1 MEILWKHKIYAEF
14 RVIRPKL
21 RKLRF
26 LIISTPRDLV
36 KLRYF
41 MQRPL
46 ISAQNSTYF
55 LLQKVTNMLT
65 VTASKPS
72 KHKGYN
78 RFFSKAD
85 ASRSRSKERL
95 ELLIGQGSF
104 TWYVRNIIL
113 KTNITDPTSYL
124 LTLRVRIRGVRNIS
138 FSENFT
144 FVLSNSKLPKNMQ
157 KIITYMVQL
166 PNKKNE
172 KQTLIRNVFLT
183 LFPILAIH
191 LYVYTKGFFPE
202 LSKTNP

>member
-72 KHKGYN
+72 KHEGYN

-113 KTNITDPTSYL
+113 KTNITYPTSYL
-124 LTLRVRIRGVRNIS
+124 TCAYQGG
-138 FSENFT
+138 
-144 FVLSNSKLPKNMQ
+144 
-157 KIITYMVQL
+157 
-166 PNKKNE
+166 KK
-172 KQTLIRNVFLT
+172 
-183 LFPILAIH
+183 
-191 LYVYTKGFFPE
+191 Y
-202 LSKTNP
+202 

>member
-104 TWYVRNIIL
+104 TWYVRKQL
-113 KTNITDPTSYL
+113 KTNITYPTSYL
-124 LTLRVRIRGVRNIS
+124 LTIRVRIRGVRNVS

-144 FVLSNSKLPKNMQ
+144 FILSNSKLPKNMQ
-157 KIITYMVQL
+157 KIITFMVQL

-172 KQTLIRNVFLT
+172 K
-183 LFPILAIH
+183 
-191 LYVYTKGFFPE
+191 
-202 LSKTNP
+202 

>member
-1 MEILWKHKIYAEF
+1 MQSSGWFAGNCGNCAFPHKFHTKRFGKITVFYAASSNICLKLNIFLW
-14 RVIRPKL
+14 
-21 RKLRF
+21 
-26 LIISTPRDLV
+26 
-36 KLRYF
+36 
-41 MQRPL
+41 
-46 ISAQNSTYF
+46 
-55 LLQKVTNMLT
+55 QKVTNMLT

-104 TWYVRNIIL
+104 TWYIRNIIL
-113 KTNITDPTSYL
+113 KTNITYPTSYL
-124 LTLRVRIRGVRNIS
+124 LTLRVRIRGVRNIT

-157 KIITYMVQL
+157 KIITFMVQL

-172 KQTLIRNVFLT
+172 K
-183 LFPILAIH
+183 
-191 LYVYTKGFFPE
+191 
-202 LSKTNP
+202 